1 MKKIAFSDKYGLTDA
16 VIQGRKT
23 MTRRIIP
30 DIEIDWVRRGRV
42 TLPVGGFKNDTLF
55 MDVRSILRDAGSNS
69 DYSAPAKYQPRYERG
84 EEVAVAQR
92 YKDCGWD
99 PDTLQETFVRKPTVF
114 PDLDPFDENSGW
126 IDLPLKYHKGWTNK
140 MFVLAGLMPHSIII
154 TDVNVERLQDISD
167 EDCIKEGIRESR
179 IEYEGK
185 TIVQWTYFQE
195 KRTIWYNSPREAFAA
210 LIDRIC
216 GRGTWERNP
225 WVFAYSFKVKHE
237 NEN

>member
-1 MKKIAFSDKYGLTDA
+1 MKKIAFSDKYGLTNA
-16 VIQGRKT
+16 VIHGRKT
-23 MTRRIIP
+23 MTRRIING
-30 DIEIDWVRRGRV
+30 DYVEIKTYNANGDWHFIADTNDGDSIE
-42 TLPVGGFKNDTLF
+42 LKPN
-55 MDVRSILRDAGSNS
+55 
-69 DYSAPAKYQPRYERG
+69 YQIG

-114 PDLDPFDENSGW
+114 PDLDPFDEHSGW

-225 WVFAYSFKVKHE
+225 WVFAYSFKVKRASGF
-237 NEN
+237 

>member
-1 MKKIAFSDKYGLTDA
+1 MKKIAFSDKYGLTNA
-16 VIQGRKT
+16 VIQGHKT
-23 MTRRIIP
+23 MTRRIING
-30 DIEIDWVRRGRV
+30 DYVEIKSYNANGGWHFIADTNDGDSIE
-42 TLPVGGFKNDTLF
+42 LKPN
-55 MDVRSILRDAGSNS
+55 
-69 DYSAPAKYQPRYERG
+69 YQIG

-92 YKDCGWD
+92 YKDCGWE

-114 PDLDPFDENSGW
+114 PDLDPFDEHSGW

-140 MFVLAGLMPHSIII
+140 MFVIAGLMPYSIII
-154 TDVNVERLQDISD
+154 TGVNVERLKDISD

-225 WVFAYSFKVKHE
+225 WVFAYSFKVKRASGF
-237 NEN
+237 

>member
-1 MKKIAFSDKYGLTDA
+1 MKKIAFSDKYGLTNA
-16 VIQGRKT
+16 VIQGHKT
-23 MTRRIIP
+23 MTRRIING
-30 DIEIDWVRRGRV
+30 DYVEIKVYNANGDWHFIADTNDGDSIE
-42 TLPVGGFKNDTLF
+42 LKPN
-55 MDVRSILRDAGSNS
+55 
-69 DYSAPAKYQPRYERG
+69 YQIG

-154 TDVNVERLQDISD
+154 TGVNVERLQDISD

-179 IEYEGK
+179 IEYEDK

-225 WVFAYSFKVKHE
+225 WVFAYSFKVKHASGF
-237 NEN
+237 